1 MVIVVPSAKEAAM
14 HNTRTSR
21 ILLHFLA
28 ILLFGSLL
36 ACNQE
41 TPDKKA
47 ATGTA
52 VVTASATDTRPDPA
66 HYQGQPLT
74 LVDVSEQQVDGAA
87 TLVLSFSVPL
97 QPGQAFAEFISI
109 NDLTAATVLEPA
121 WVLSD
126 DGMELRQR
134 HLPPK
139 HRLNIEVQAGLLAI
153 TGTRLQ
159 QDNQTRLTTNNM
171 EPMLGFASKGSLLPI
186 ELAQGLPVQSLNVNE
201 VDVDFFRIHDTSVPG
216 FIARHDSSGFSVWNN
231 DDLQA
236 MGRLVYS
243 GRFDLQGEDNV
254 QQRSLLPVNDIE
266 ALQQP
271 GVYFAVMR
279 QAGNFAYTQPATLFT
294 LSDIGLSAHRSAQ
307 ALDLFALGIADGK
320 SLTGISIQLL
330 DARGQL
336 LDEGSTDHKGHLQLP
351 LHKDAT
357 LALARSG
364 RQTSFL
370 PLKRG
375 ALDLS
380 EFAGLDGAAQRPMQ
394 LFVFGPRDLYRPG
407 ETVLL
412 NALLRDADGQPL
424 PEQPVQA
431 RILTPDGQELR
442 SFAWQPQETGFYQ
455 YRLQLADSAP
465 TGRWQLVVDLDGSQ
479 GINQVRH
486 EFQVEDFMPER
497 MALELSGSTQPLTPD
512 AALDIQVEG
521 RFLYGAPAAGSEVQG
536 QLFVRP
542 LREALPVLPGYQFGS
557 VTEKLPT
564 QSLDFKAVLTDDK
577 GHANLQ
583 MKSQWDEARSP
594 LELVARV
601 SLMES
606 GGRPITRRHLQAV
619 WPASQ
624 LVGIRGH
631 YTSDNRVDENSLAS
645 FSLVL
650 ANAAGELQAADNL
663 QVRLIRERRDYYW
676 SYSAETGWRSRYSE
690 KNLTLQQRQ
699 ISLDGKTPAQIE
711 FPVQWGSYRIEVE
724 NPQTGLV
731 SSERFWA
738 GYRWQD
744 SSEDGGVRPD
754 QVRLKLDRAAYRN
767 GETAK
772 VRIEAPHAGSGYVL
786 VESADGP
793 LWWQNIE
800 VPADGLDIRIPVDK
814 DWKRHDL
821 YVTALVVRSGAHN
834 AEQTAKRAVGV
845 LHLPLDRSK
854 HALQLE
860 LEAPDSTRPGREQ
873 LVRIKVRDADGKVP
887 AGSRV
892 LLSAVDVGVL
902 NITGFKTPDPLDSF
916 FGRKAYAVDQL
927 DVYGQLIDAGK
938 AGLARLRFGGDAA
951 LEQGGDRPKSHVQIV
966 AWQSDVLTVDADGYA
981 ETRLP
986 LPEFNG
992 QLRLMAQA
1000 WDDDRFASSEQLMT
1014 VAAPLVAE
1022 LAMPRFLARGD
1033 DSQLMLELHNLTD
1046 QPQSLQLKLDT
1057 GDLLELS
1064 DTLPDPLPLAAGQRQ
1079 RLPLP
1084 VRAIATGTSQLA
1096 LRVDGLQLPDE
1107 TLPALQRQWQLDVR
1121 SPWPDQSRRVT
1132 RLLQPGEHWSSAD
1145 DWLDGWLPGSTRA
1158 RLTLSTQP
1166 MTSLATLVRSLYEYP
1181 YGCSEQTASRLL
1193 PLLYLPAERLSELLD
1208 KPVSTEQRRQL
1219 LQSGIEHLLSMQRPD
1234 GSFAMWDANGEE
1246 IPWNTVLA
1254 TDFLQQ
1260 ASRQGLEVSAARLD
1274 KARERLL
1281 RYVREGYLVSYQYT
1295 DDVAHSRL
1303 ATQSYAAY
1311 VLSQQQPV
1319 PLSALRTLYNRA
1331 ADAKTPL
1338 ALVHL
1343 AVALDKSGD
1352 GQRSQQLLQKAGLFQ
1367 RDRHLWV
1374 QDYGSPLSD
1383 LAWQIHAL
1391 NSNGLL
1397 PDTQL
1402 GPRLEQLVDAIHG
1415 KRWLST
1421 QENAAAFMA
1430 LHSAGLGSSEP
1441 WQASLQTA
1449 SRVLELSAKQPSR
1462 NLGSADLRQPLT
1474 VTNDSEHALYQ
1485 VLNAR
1490 GNPEHYS
1497 PQPDN
1502 VLKVGR
1508 DYFNLDGS
1516 PAQLGQLASGDLL
1529 LVRLQISASET
1540 VRDALVVDLLPA
1552 GFELENQNLGESSVL
1567 LSDVSTFKG
1576 WQTQMQETRIAMQSW
1591 LDDRYVAAVEAG
1603 PWQATTLLY
1612 LVRAVTPGEYQLPP
1626 VQVQSM
1632 YRPDWQAEYRGDDDR
1647 VVIR

>member
-1 MVIVVPSAKEAAM
+1 MNST
-14 HNTRTSR
+14 HTSR
-21 ILLHFLA
+21 VLHYLLVILLS
-28 ILLFGSLL
+28 GSLL
-36 ACNQE
+36 ACGQDTADTNK
-41 TPDKKA
+41 TA
-47 ATGTA
+47 STTATA
-52 VVTASATDTRPDPA
+52 VTEAASNAPDPA
-66 HYQGQPLT
+66 HYQDQPLT
-74 LVDVSEQQVDGAA
+74 LVDVSEQQVNGAA
-87 TLVLSFSVPL
+87 ALVLSFSVPL
-97 QPGQAFAEFISI
+97 QPDQAFAEFITI
-109 NDLTAATVLEPA
+109 NDLTAGTALEPA
-121 WVLSD
+121 WVLSN
-126 DGMELRQR
+126 DGMELHQR
-134 HLPPK
+134 HLPPRHK
-139 HRLNIEVQAGLLAI
+139 LNIEVHAGLLAI

-159 QDNQTRLTTNNM
+159 QGRQTRLTTRNM

-201 VDVDFFRIHDTSVPG
+201 VDVDFFRLHDASIPR
-216 FIARHDSSGFSVWNN
+216 FITRHDSSGFSVWDN

-236 MGRLVYS
+236 MGQLVYS
-243 GRFDLQGEDNV
+243 GRFDLQSEDNV
-254 QQRSLLPVNDIE
+254 QQRSLLPVNDID
-266 ALQQP
+266 ALQSP

-279 QAGNFAYTQPATLFT
+279 QAGNFTYTQPATLFT
-294 LSDIGLSAHRSAQ
+294 LSDIGLSAHRSQ
-307 ALDLFALGIADGK
+307 QTLDLFTLGIANGK
-320 SLTGISIQLL
+320 SLAGVNIQLL
-330 DARGQL
+330 NAKGKL
-336 LDEGSTDHKGHLQLP
+336 LAEGKTDRNGHLQLP

-364 RQTSFL
+364 QQTSFL
-370 PLKRG
+370 SLKRG

-380 EFAGLDGAAQRPMQ
+380 EFAGLDGAPQRPMQ

-442 SFAWQPQETGFYQ
+442 SFVWQPQETGFYQ
-455 YRLQLADSAP
+455 YQLQLASSAP
-465 TGRWQLVVDLDGSQ
+465 TGRWQLLVDLDGSQ
-479 GINQVRH
+479 GANQVRH

-497 MALELSGSTQPLTPD
+497 MALDLSGSEQPLKPD
-512 AALDIQVEG
+512 ATLDILVKG
-521 RFLYGAPAAGSEVQG
+521 RFLYGAPAAHSEVQG
-536 QLFVRP
+536 QLFIRP
-542 LREALPVLPGYQFGS
+542 LREALPTLPGYHFGS
-557 VTEKLPT
+557 TTEKLPT
-564 QSLDFKAVLTDDK
+564 QSLDFETTHTDDK
-577 GHANLQ
+577 GHARLH
-583 MKSQWDEARSP
+583 MKSQWAEARSP

-606 GGRPITRRHLQAV
+606 GSRPVTRRHLQAV

-624 LVGIRGH
+624 LVGILGH
-631 YTSDNRVDENSLAS
+631 YTNGNQVDENSLAS

-676 SYSAETGWRSRYSE
+676 SYSADTGWRSRYSE
-690 KNLTLQQRQ
+690 KSLIQQQRQ
-699 ISLDGKTPAQIE
+699 ISLDGKVPAHVE

-744 SSEDGGVRPD
+744 SSGDGGVRPD

-793 LWWQNIE
+793 LWWQNID
-800 VPADGLDIRIPVDK
+800 VPADGLDVRVPVDK
-814 DWKRHDL
+814 NWTRHDL
-821 YVTALVVRSGAHN
+821 YVTALVVRPGVHSV
-834 AEQTAKRAVGV
+834 EQTAKRAVGV
-845 LHLPLDRSK
+845 LHLPLDRSS

-860 LEAPDSTRPGREQ
+860 LEAPDSTRPGQ
-873 LVRIKVRDADGKVP
+873 DQPVRIKVRDADGKVP
-887 AGSRV
+887 ASSRV

-916 FGRKAYAVDQL
+916 FGRKAYAIDQL

-951 LEQGGDRPKSHVQIV
+951 LEQGGDRPQSHVQIV
-966 AWQSDVLTVDADGYA
+966 AWQSDVLRVDANGYA
-981 ETRLP
+981 EARLP

-1000 WDDDRFASSEQLMT
+1000 WDDDRFASSEQRMT

-1022 LAMPRFLARGD
+1022 LAMPRFLTRGD
-1033 DSQLMLELHNLTD
+1033 DSQLMLELHNLTE
-1046 QPQSLQLKLDT
+1046 QPQNLQLQLSS
-1057 GDLLELS
+1057 GDQLELPGILPA
-1064 DTLPDPLPLAAGQRQ
+1064 TLTLAAGQRQ

-1084 VRAIATGTSQLA
+1084 VRAIATGTSELA

-1121 SPWPDQSRRVT
+1121 SPWPDQSRRIT

-1145 DWLDGWLPGSTRA
+1145 NWLDGWLPGSTRA

-1193 PLLYLPAERLSELLD
+1193 PLLYLPAGRLSELLD

-1219 LQSGIEHLLSMQRPD
+1219 LQAGIEHLLSMQRPD
-1234 GSFAMWDANGEE
+1234 GSFAMWDANGDE

-1260 ASRQGLEVSAARLD
+1260 ASRQGLNVSAARLD
-1274 KARERLL
+1274 KSRERLL
-1281 RYVREGYLVSYQYT
+1281 RYVREGYLVNYPYT
-1295 DDVAHSRL
+1295 DDIAHSRL

-1311 VLSQQQPV
+1311 VLSQHQPV

-1331 ADAKTPL
+1331 GDAKTPL

-1343 AVALDKSGD
+1343 AVALNLSGD
-1352 GQRSQQLLQKAGLFQ
+1352 SPRSQQLLQKAGLFE

-1391 NSNGLL
+1391 HSHALL
-1397 PDTQL
+1397 PDDQL
-1402 GPRLEQLVDAIHG
+1402 GPRLEQLIDAIHG

-1430 LHSAGLGSSEP
+1430 LYSAGLGSASDP

-1449 SRVLELSAKQPSR
+1449 GRELRLSPEQPAR
-1462 NLGSADLRQPLT
+1462 NLGRADLRQPLT
-1474 VTNDSEHALYQ
+1474 VTNTSDRALYQ
-1485 VLNAR
+1485 VLTAR
-1490 GNPEHYS
+1490 GSPEHYS

-1502 VLKVGR
+1502 VLKIER
-1508 DYFNLDGS
+1508 SYFSLDGN
-1516 PAQLGQLASGDLL
+1516 PAELDQLASGDLV
-1529 LVRLQISASET
+1529 LVRLQLSASEA

-1552 GFELENQNLGESSVL
+1552 GFELENQSLGQSSVL
-1567 LSDVSTFKG
+1567 LDEVASFSA
-1576 WQTQMQETRIAMQSW
+1576 WQKAMAKAAIATQSF
-1591 LDDRYVAAVEAG
+1591 LDDRYVAAVEVS
-1603 PWQATTLLY
+1603 PWGTTTLLY
-1612 LVRAVTPGEYQLPP
+1612 LVRAVTPGKYLLPP

-1632 YRPDWQAEYRGDDDR
+1632 YRPDWHAQHRGEIT
-1647 VVIR
+1647 VVNID